1 MGYQLLYAYDLDARK
16 AFDNGEVFAR
26 LTPTSPAFR
35 LKKSD
40 YFGLYNRS
48 RHMAIFKI
56 NYINLE
62 NKFNSSLRFR
72 YRSKYG
78 LYDSNSNNYL
88 DKYDE
93 FVNGYIT
100 ANISFNKMINQKISL
115 SAGIENIFN
124 YIDSQNIL
132 NLSGRI
138 YFLRAKYNLK

>member
-1 MGYQLLYAYDLDARK
+1 
-16 AFDNGEVFAR
+16 
-26 LTPTSPAFR
+26 
-35 LKKSD
+35 
-40 YFGLYNRS
+40 
-48 RHMAIFKI
+48 MAIFKI

-78 LYDSNSNNYL
+78 IYDSNSNNYL

-100 ANISFNKMINQKISL
+100 ANISLNKMINQKISL
-115 SAGIENIFN
+115 SVGIENIFN
-124 YIDSQNIL
+124 YLDSQNIL